1 MMAEHFGLFLK
12 AVMLGILTRHSGRV
26 VPLGQYLFAMGRGD
40 LRRIGNE
47 RLIRQNGL
55 HNVFHGL
62 IESRVAERLAE
73 FDAVQTVALAALAS
87 YYATD
92 VYTPRVVSINGGVE
106 LDNKGFGNA
115 IAKEIATDL
124 RESARRKGMTDAEV
138 TKLEQKLYDNLKRW
152 ANVIPESDADAHEW
166 EVQPPGESGLPRLKF
181 AIKPEMLEAGALQ
194 ALFAPAAEPVPTAFA
209 AATLAPSSMPSLAPV
224 EHQYMLGIDNQP
236 QGPYTAQ
243 QIAQFVRAGQIV
255 PAATKVWRE
264 GMPAWV
270 GLTQLPELASA
281 LFSSMPSLSPPQL

>member
-1 MMAEHFGLFLK
+1 MRQPSRPRSTVIG
-12 AVMLGILTRHSGRV
+12 T
-26 VPLGQYLFAMGRGD
+26 PGQYQFAVEPGD

-55 HNVFHGL
+55 HNVFYGL

-87 YYATD
+87 YYAAE
-92 VYTPRVVSINGGVE
+92 VYTPRLVSISGGVQ

-115 IAKEIATDL
+115 IANEIAADL

-138 TKLEQKLYDNLKRW
+138 AKLERKLDENLKLW
-152 ANVIPESDADAHEW
+152 ANVIADSDADAHEW
-166 EVQPPGESGLPRLKF
+166 EVEPPGENGLPRLKF

-194 ALFAPAAEPVPTAFA
+194 ALFAPAAVAAPAASPFA
-209 AATLAPSSMPSLAPV
+209 AATLMPSSMPSMAPV
-224 EHQYMLGIDNQP
+224 EHQYMLGIDSKP
-236 QGPYTAQ
+236 QGPFTAQ

-270 GLTQLPELASA
+270 ELTQLPELASA
-281 LFSSMPSLSPPQL
+281 LFSSMPSLPPSSMPQL